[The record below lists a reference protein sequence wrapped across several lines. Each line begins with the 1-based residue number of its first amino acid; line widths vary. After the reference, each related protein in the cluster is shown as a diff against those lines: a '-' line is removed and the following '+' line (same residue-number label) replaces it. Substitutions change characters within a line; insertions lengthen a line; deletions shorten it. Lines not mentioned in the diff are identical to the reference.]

1 MEPAIHFSDNPDLV
15 NYPLKEIVM
24 KQLTTILNFILVCVL
39 VCILVVLALP
49 ERTAGAT
56 GYMPAVES
64 CDPSRSVNV
73 SGAAV
78 VNVTPDRALI
88 QLGVQSNGTTPSE
101 VKFLNPQAIKKV
113 IDALKSL
120 GIDAKD
126 IRTDHYI
133 VRPLYDNYDSLFIK
147 GYRIDNL
154 VAVTLRDVNQIS
166 ELIVV
171 ALEAGANEVV
181 DVELYTSELRKYRD
195 QARDMA
201 MQAASEKAQALAD
214 TAGVDTGCVLTINE
228 NTWSYYNGW
237 WSREQQ
243 NLWVQTAVQ
252 NIIPT
257 AGQMGSSQD
266 GPVSLGQISI
276 RAEVNASFGLE

>member
-1 MEPAIHFSDNPDLV
+1 MHFSVYPEQLNPINL
-15 NYPLKEIVM
+15 PLQEVVM
-24 KQLTTILNFILVCVL
+24 KQLSTLLNFVLVCVL
-39 VCILVVLALP
+39 VCILVLLGLP
-49 ERTAGAT
+49 DRTVKAT
-56 GYMPAVES
+56 EVTAVTDS
-64 CDPSRSVNV
+64 CDASRAVHV
-73 SGAAV
+73 SGTAV

-101 VKFLNPQAIKKV
+101 VKFLNTQAIEDV
-113 IDALKSL
+113 IDTIKSL

-133 VRPLYDNYDSLFIK
+133 VRPIYENYNSLFIK

-154 VAVTLRDVNQIS
+154 VAVTLRDVDKIS
-166 ELIVV
+166 DVIVA

-201 MQAASEKAQALAD
+201 MQAASEKAQALAN

-243 NLWVQTAVQ
+243 NLWVQNAVQ
-252 NIIPT
+252 NINPS
-257 AGQMGSSQD
+257 AGSAGSSQE

-276 RAEVNASFGLE
+276 RAEVNASFGLQ